1 MRLKYISAILL
12 GSFFINGCDSKSN
25 QQTTEAS
32 VATAEQNTT
41 GNTASSANGK
51 EIYDKECKSC
61 HGTDGKM
68 KALGK
73 SNPIAG
79 TAAESIV
86 KDMKEYQNKT
96 LDKHGMGNV
105 MNLNA
110 SRLKENEI
118 KAVAEYIASLK
129 K

>member
-1 MRLKYISAILL
+1 MRLTYALAILIS
-12 GSFFINGCDSKSN
+12 GFFISGCDSKNEQKSTDTN
-25 QQTTEAS
+25 IS
-32 VATAEQNTT
+32 KAEQNM
-41 GNTASSANGK
+41 TASVPGANGK
-51 EIYDKECKSC
+51 EIYDRECKSC
-61 HGTDGKM
+61 HGSDGKM

-79 TAAESIV
+79 VTADSILQ
-86 KDMKEYQNKT
+86 DMKGYQSKT
-96 LDKHGMGNV
+96 LNKHGMGNV

-110 SRLKENEI
+110 SKLKEDEI

>member
-1 MRLKYISAILL
+1 MRFTYALAILIS
-12 GSFFINGCDSKSN
+12 GFFISGCDSKNEQKSTDAN
-25 QQTTEAS
+25 IS
-32 VATAEQNTT
+32 KAEQNM
-41 GNTASSANGK
+41 TASVPEANGK
-51 EIYDKECKSC
+51 EIYDRECKSC
-61 HGTDGKM
+61 HGSDGKM

-73 SNPIAG
+73 SNSIAG
-79 TAAESIV
+79 VTAESILQ
-86 KDMKEYQNKT
+86 DMKGYQSKT

-110 SRLKENEI
+110 SKLKEDEI